1 MPIAVHCIPRQ
12 IPTAS
17 RLFELTLLVP
27 EISHCDCPD
36 PDPDPDLHSGLS
48 RLIFSS
54 PPTQIRVQTANMIE
68 EVSIMIGHRQ
78 PESLIANLSNRQ
90 RSEPRTAL

>member
-1 MPIAVHCIPRQ
+1 MPIAVHCILRQ

-36 PDPDPDLHSGLS
+36 PDPDLHSGLS
-48 RLIFSS
+48 RLILSS
-54 PPTQIRVQTANMIE
+54 PPTQIRVQSANMIE